1 VRRPCRCSALVC
13 ARMCS
18 CSVGAR
24 IAGVVCA
31 CVCAGMQPEAA
42 RWAPTRP
49 RAAEQATS
57 RRYLMRVQMKNIT
70 FIFSSSQAHTAAT
83 VTEYSIET
91 HDHPHIT
98 RRQKLKLH
106 AANGVAITCY
116 CLHEQHKHSAQA
128 DDAINRVS
136 GSHCFLRTPTSA
148 HLLIDDIVQ
157 AAR

>member
-1 VRRPCRCSALVC
+1 MRRPCRCSALVC

-57 RRYLMRVQMKNIT
+57 VFDACANEKYN
-70 FIFSSSQAHTAAT
+70 FDF
-83 VTEYSIET
+83 
-91 HDHPHIT
+91 
-98 RRQKLKLH
+98 LKL
-106 AANGVAITCY
+106 T
-116 CLHEQHKHSAQA
+116 
-128 DDAINRVS
+128 R
-136 GSHCFLRTPTSA
+136 
-148 HLLIDDIVQ
+148 LIQ
-157 AAR
+157 P